1 MNGKG
6 YQQEKL
12 EMALKKAI
20 YDIFP
25 EPNFDQ
31 LQIIK
36 KAMATINEE
45 LEPNIKIVFP
55 DDDWGV
61 FSEKFSIKFPN

>member
-1 MNGKG
+1 MTLDELAE
-6 YQQEKL
+6 EKL

-25 EPNFDQ
+25 EPNFEQ

-36 KAMATINEE
+36 KAMATVNEE
-45 LEPNIKIVFP
+45 LESN
-55 DDDWGV
+55 
-61 FSEKFSIKFPN
+61 